1 MLGAGCP
8 GCGADGAYFVEK
20 AHFCMSFMLWLH
32 EHFDQKKVRVS
43 LPTTTGFWAAICP
56 GTFKAF
62 WEIGDWDVSFGVHW
76 RLESSGRV

>member
-32 EHFDQKKVRVS
+32 EHSDAVTSNDLGAEKGVS
-43 LPTTTGFWAAICP
+43 DWWLEPSRASWSPTCF
-56 GTFKAF
+56 
-62 WEIGDWDVSFGVHW
+62 
-76 RLESSGRV
+76 

>member
-32 EHFDQKKVRVS
+32 
-43 LPTTTGFWAAICP
+43 AICNID
-56 GTFKAF
+56 AC
-62 WEIGDWDVSFGVHW
+62 
-76 RLESSGRV
+76 